1 MIRNFRICAILVAM
15 LATAGVG
22 PLEALFAPP
31 ANLWSRWLAA
41 DPAATARIDHSP
53 WDALLKPYRSEDRS
67 GPARFA
73 EASVSP
79 ADREALR
86 AYVVAL
92 EAEPISRSGDGG

>member
-53 WDALLKPYRSEDRS
+53 WDARS

-73 EASVSP
+73 DASVSP

-86 AYVVAL
+86 AYVAAL